1 MCFQNRRGSEL
12 PKITKRIVDAAKP
25 GEKEFFVWDSEMRP
39 FGLRVLPTGRKSYV
53 IHYRKN
59 GRYRRLTIGQHGVL
73 APGEARDIA
82 REHLVDVARGGDP
95 SQQRRIERRAPNVAA
110 LSDRLIREHAIVRLK
125 PSTQGEYERCVRL
138 FIKPAIGSFKVAAV
152 TRTDIAQLHH
162 QMRHIPYQA
171 NRVLGVMS
179 KMFNLAE
186 IWGLRPDG
194 SNPCRHIA
202 KYPERKRERFLS
214 RDELRTLAEVLEQ
227 AEIDGSESKAS
238 ITAIRLLVLTGCRLG
253 EIQRLRWDYMDG
265 SYIVLPDSKTGPRR
279 IPLTPSI
286 RHVLAGIDREKG
298 NPFVIQGK
306 LPGSHLTDLQHPW
319 RRIRGRAGLND
330 VRIHDLR
337 HTYASHAIAAGMSLQ
352 LVGKL
357 LGHTQVQTTARYAH
371 LADDHVKEAAEQL
384 SNQLATAIL

>member
-1 MCFQNRRGSEL
+1 M
-12 PKITKRIVDAAKP
+12 PKLSKRTVDSAKP
-25 GEKEFFVWDSEMRP
+25 GKKEYFVWDSEMRR
-39 FGLRVLPTGRKSYV
+39 FGLRVLPTGRKTYV

-59 GRYRRLTIGQHGVL
+59 GRYRRLTIGPHGVL
-73 APGEARDIA
+73 TPSEARDLA

-95 SQQRRIERRAPNVAA
+95 SQKRKIERRAPTVAA
-110 LSDRLIREHAIVRLK
+110 LGARLIEEHAVVRLK
-125 PSTQGEYERCVRL
+125 PTTQREYERAVRL
-138 FIKPAIGSFKVAAV
+138 FINPAMGNLKVSEV
-152 TRTDIAQLHH
+152 TRRDVAQLHH

-179 KMFNLAE
+179 KMFNMAE

-214 RDELRTLAEVLEQ
+214 SDELKTLAAVLEQ
-227 AEIDGSESKAS
+227 TEFEGSESHAAV
-238 ITAIRLLVLTGCRLG
+238 TAIRLLVLTGCRLRV
-253 EIQRLRWDYMDG
+253 IQTLRWDYIDG

-279 IPLTPSI
+279 IPITPAI
-286 RHVLAGIDREKG
+286 RQVFATVNRDKG
-298 NPFVIQGK
+298 NPYVIQGK

-319 RRIRGRAGLND
+319 RRIRERADLTD

-337 HTYASHAIAAGMSLQ
+337 HTYASHAIAAGMSLP

-371 LADDHVKEAAEQL
+371 LADDHVKRAAEQL
-384 SNQLATAIL
+384 STQLATVML